1 MRVDTVQ
8 ADPEVAIAADAVA
21 RLARDRAFAR
31 YRTWLETQH
40 SYPEDWRRAADEAE
54 AIFWLTPDELGELN
68 ADLQRLLE
76 RHLTDR
82 LTDPTK
88 RPAGALP
95 VELLL
100 VTYPIR
106 PPRAG

>member
-1 MRVDTVQ
+1 V
-8 ADPEVAIAADAVA
+8 EIAADAVA
-21 RLARDRAFAR
+21 RLARDRALAR

-40 SYPEDWRRAADEAE
+40 SYPENWRRAADEAE
-54 AIFWLTPDELGELN
+54 AIFWLTPEELRELN
-68 ADLQRLLE
+68 IELQRLLE
-76 RHLTDR
+76 RRIDDR

-88 RPAGALP
+88 RPPEALP

-100 VTYPIR
+100 VSYPIR